1 MRLDAHSHVR
11 IKDGRLDVDHCHSL
25 IDAGDRLSIDQMWC
39 SCPASQG
46 MPEPDQIRL
55 GNDVVIEA
63 MRLYPDR
70 IRGQCFVVP
79 GWYRESLAEIDRCLG
94 EGMIGIKLYNQYFI
108 NDPAVFP
115 VIEKAIEEGIPVL
128 DHAGHLMDAPTRLSQ
143 PRISDGVHFADLAR
157 RYPEATLIMGHIGG
171 GGDYEWSL
179 QALADAPTV
188 FADTS
193 GSVIDEGMIEY
204 AVRLLGAKRLLFAC
218 DLSEEAGVGKILG
231 ADITEAQRQAIFWD
245 NAQTILARRRAR

>member
-1 MRLDAHSHVR
+1 MRIDVHSHVR
-11 IKDGRLDVDHCHSL
+11 MKDGRLDVDQCRSL
-25 IDAGDRLSIDQMWC
+25 IDAADRLEIDQMWC
-39 SCPASQG
+39 SRPVSRG
-46 MPEPDQIRL
+46 MPEPGEIRQ
-55 GNDVVIEA
+55 GNDAVLEA
-63 MRLYPDR
+63 MRLHPDR
-70 IRGQCFVVP
+70 IRGECFLVP
-79 GWYRESLAEIDRCLG
+79 GWYRESLNEIDRCLG

-108 NDPAVFP
+108 NDPVVFP
-115 VIEKAIEEGIPVL
+115 VIEKAIDAGVFVL
-128 DHAGHLMDAPTRLSQ
+128 DHAGHLMDTPTRRSQ

-204 AVRLLGAKRLLFAC
+204 AVQLLGADRLLFAC
-218 DLSEEAGVGKILG
+218 DLSEEAGVGKVLG
-231 ADITEAQRQAIFWD
+231 ADLTEEERQAVFAG
-245 NAQTILARRRAR
+245 NAQAILSRRKAR

>member
-1 MRLDAHSHVR
+1 MRIDVHSHVR
-11 IKDGRLDVDHCHSL
+11 MRDGRLDADQCRTL
-25 IDAGDRLSIDQMWC
+25 IDAADRLGVDEMWC
-39 SCPASQG
+39 SVPISRG
-46 MPEPDQIRL
+46 IPEMDQIRQ
-55 GNDVVIEA
+55 GNDVVLEA
-63 MRLYPDR
+63 MRLYPNR
-70 IRGQCFVVP
+70 IRGECFVVP
-79 GWYRESLAEIDRCLG
+79 GWYRESLDEIDRCLDA
-94 EGMIGIKLYNQYFI
+94 GMIGIKLYNQYFI

-115 VIEKAIEEGIPVL
+115 VIEKAIDAGVFVL
-128 DHAGHLMDAPTRLSQ
+128 DHAGHLMDTSTQRSQ

-204 AVRLLGAKRLLFAC
+204 AVYLLGADRLLFAC
-218 DLSEEAGVGKILG
+218 DLSEEAGVGKVLG
-231 ADITEAQRQAIFWD
+231 AAITEGERQAIFAG
-245 NAQTILARRRAR
+245 NAQAILSRRKAR